1 MKVNEGQTPLSRR
14 RFLRASALVVAMP
27 AIIGRA
33 SVASAEKSFAS
44 EELIVVPWSGNYE
57 TVFKETVVDP
67 FNSHYGT
74 KVESAGGWDQMVP
87 QILAAPADNPPF
99 DLTITEE
106 AITLQGL
113 AEKLWLRN
121 DRASLPN
128 LDAVYGYFAETRP
141 DAADYGVP
149 FAGGTCMLMLR
160 KSLGIIPA
168 SWSLLWDDRLAGKT
182 TLDGSSWWWTLSV
195 AALRQGAKLEGIYTT
210 ATAEPFFAELDKLKV
225 ARWYMTGAEQAAV
238 LNQGEADAALTYSSD
253 AYTFLQD
260 SPGEYA
266 AAVPDEGTSA
276 WTDWFIKVRG
286 TRHNDLADLFSNYL
300 LEKETQDRF
309 LAKSLVFMS
318 RKDVAVPS
326 HWHNYPRSNED
337 LHRMF
342 QLITMDG
349 WSKINADYQA
359 FDSRMKMTVARSSG
373 R

>member
-1 MKVNEGQTPLSRR
+1 MKSIEGRNALSRR
-14 RFLRASALVVAMP
+14 RFLRASALVLAMP
-27 AIIGRA
+27 AIVGRA
-33 SVASAEKSFAS
+33 SVASAQKSFKG

-67 FNSHYGT
+67 FNARYGT

-87 QILAAPADNPPF
+87 QILAAPADSPPF
-99 DLTITEE
+99 DITITEE

-113 AEKLWLRN
+113 AEKLWLKN
-121 DRASLPN
+121 NKAALPN
-128 LDAVYGYFAETRP
+128 LDAVYPFFAETRP
-141 DAADYGVP
+141 EAGDYGVP

-160 KSLGIIPA
+160 KSLHMPA
-168 SWSLLWDDRLAGKT
+168 DSWALLWDDRLAGKT

-195 AALRQGAKLEGIYTT
+195 AALKQGAKLDKIYSTEG
-210 ATAEPFFAELDKLKV
+210 AEPFFAELDKLKV

-253 AYTFLQD
+253 AFTFLQD
-260 SPGEYA
+260 SPDEYT
-266 AAVPDEGTSA
+266 AAVPREGTSA

-286 TRHNDLADLFSNYL
+286 TRHNDLADFFSNYL

-318 RKDVAVPS
+318 RKDVAVPA

-342 QLITMDG
+342 QLITMNG

-359 FDSRMKMTVARSSG
+359 FDSRMKTTIARSSG